1 MLSAGAIGTAI
12 VLTNPRY
19 EHLYGAH
26 TIVVVSTEGQKSA
39 PSHSFAPSCS
49 MT

>member
-26 TIVVVSTEGQKSA
+26 TIVVVSKDGQKSA
-39 PSHSFAPSCS
+39 PLHSYAHSCS
-49 MT
+49 MA